1 MTRQEYMDIYE
12 AIGVAMHVHKTL
24 GRGMEEPVYQ
34 EAYALEMKLQGK
46 FVEREKELTTEYY
59 SNLPK
64 LLFSFVK

>member
-1 MTRQEYMDIYE
+1 MTRQEYLDIYE